1 MTSTTDTAGHPDVSE
16 ISDLTEGLLAPSRA
30 EELRRHLVAC
40 GSCAEVRTSLEEIRE
55 LLGTFPAP
63 QRMPGDIADRI
74 DAALAVEPS
83 PAALPSAA
91 AGAEEEPRV
100 EGGEDRSPV
109 SRETSTTDRP
119 AGNVRSARTGPG
131 RKPRPRRVRRGIAA
145 LGAACTVAALGV
157 ATVVLGSQRD
167 DTGSDTAAQAR
178 PSASTQTFSSGS
190 LESQVS
196 HLLDKAPQP
205 QSTARA
211 PHSFGAN
218 AETGADTGTGA
229 DSGTGTGPGQP
240 NTLKSD
246 PTVPVPS
253 CVRQGIHSPGTPL
266 AAQSGTYDGKDAYLV
281 VLSDPAGP
289 VSQVTAYVVDASCVQ
304 DPSSAARVLLSHPYT
319 RS

>member
-40 GSCAEVRTSLEEIRE
+40 GSCAEVRTSLEEIRD

-63 QRMPGDIADRI
+63 QSMPGDIADRI
-74 DAALAVEPS
+74 DAALAAEPS
-83 PAALPSAA
+83 PAVLAAA
-91 AGAEEEPRV
+91 AGEASEAGEDPRD
-100 EGGEDRSPV
+100 EGGDDRSHV
-109 SRETSTTDRP
+109 SRETPTAGRP
-119 AGNVRSARTGPG
+119 TGNVPSARTGPG

-157 ATVVLGSQRD
+157 ATVVLASQHD
-167 DTGSDTAAQAR
+167 DTGSDAAAQAR
-178 PSASTQTFSSGS
+178 PSASTQTFSAES

-196 HLLDKAPQP
+196 HLLGKAPQT
-205 QSTARA
+205 QSTTRA

-218 AETGADTGTGA
+218 AETGADTGA
-229 DSGTGTGPGQP
+229 DTGPGQP

-253 CVRQGIHSPGTPL
+253 CVRQGIHSTGTPL
-266 AAQSGTYDGKDAYLV
+266 AAQPGTYGGKDAYLV

-289 VSQVTAYVVDASCVQ
+289 GSQVTAYVVDASCVH